1 MPKEALLSQL
11 SPAVAE
17 CSKGGNP
24 DIIQNI
30 KAASVTNDEPSDDE
44 EERLA
49 IDGEAVLARG
59 RGNNDSAAVL
69 KADSE
74 RMFR

>member
-1 MPKEALLSQL
+1 MGDDADD
-11 SPAVAE
+11 A
-17 CSKGGNP
+17 
-24 DIIQNI
+24 
-30 KAASVTNDEPSDDE
+30 DEDDDEDMSSSDDE